1 MTPKEF
7 INTVLINEIGSIH
20 LNHPYISFAMMA
32 IGIEFLGKCLNSHED
47 WNEPKHSKEDFE
59 LAINTLD
66 SFVKYRPLLKSHNF
80 WTSLRNGLLHSFAP
94 KSTIT
99 LSSKNEADHLVTIN
113 PTKINL
119 RCEDFYLDFKNACQE
134 VLEMQNFKS
143 KKVDLPFLSI
153 PS

>member
-1 MTPKEF
+1 
-7 INTVLINEIGSIH
+7 
-20 LNHPYISFAMMA
+20 MA

-99 LSSKNEADHLVTIN
+99 LSSKNEAGHPGVIN
-113 PTKINL
+113 YKFQVVNDVYHGEWNEYWLNGQVAIKGQYVNGKKHGIWITYY
-119 RCEDFYLDFKNACQE
+119 EDG
-134 VLEMQNFKS
+134 
-143 KKVDLPFLSI
+143 SI
-153 PS
+153 RAKWKFEHGAEIRY